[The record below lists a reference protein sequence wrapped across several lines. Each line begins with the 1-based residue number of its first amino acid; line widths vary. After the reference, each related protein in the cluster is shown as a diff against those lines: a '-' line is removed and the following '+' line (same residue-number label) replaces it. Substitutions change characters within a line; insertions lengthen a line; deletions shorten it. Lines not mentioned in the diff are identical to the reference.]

1 MFLRFSLPSL
11 RDLNL
16 VWLLLLL
23 RQEVNTHGAL
33 VFNVVFMT
41 PSADVDSHKIVRHE
55 AIVGIMRGL
64 EQAGLQCVY
73 HGCG

>member
-1 MFLRFSLPSL
+1 M
-11 RDLNL
+11 
-16 VWLLLLL
+16 
-23 RQEVNTHGAL
+23 RQDVNTHGAL

-55 AIVGIMRGL
+55 AIMGIMRGL
-64 EQAGLQCVY
+64 EQAGVECVY

>member
-1 MFLRFSLPSL
+1 M

-16 VWLLLLL
+16 GWLL

-55 AIVGIMRGL
+55 AIMGIMRGL
-64 EQAGLQCVY
+64 EQAGVECVY